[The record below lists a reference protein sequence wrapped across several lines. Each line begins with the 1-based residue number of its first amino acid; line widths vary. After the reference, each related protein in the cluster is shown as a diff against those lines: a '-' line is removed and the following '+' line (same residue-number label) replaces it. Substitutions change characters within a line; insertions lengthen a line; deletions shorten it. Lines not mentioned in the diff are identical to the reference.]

1 MIHLNN
7 RYLKLITMLISVV
20 IAFAASAQSDDM
32 SASKRINKIKRD
44 GAYIYAEAT
53 ASTEAEARNICD
65 EIIKVEISKYVA
77 SKKNLSNAD
86 QVIIKD
92 TRYEQQYLTMPR
104 GEMTRVF
111 IYVKKSDIEAAD
123 NVSTLSG
130 SEVKKINEARS
141 GEASG
146 AQAPEDA
153 KTPAAVRDQAAT
165 PESPSAS
172 PESVV
177 TAPVTPALVS
187 AGTSLSKWQKD
198 MLADI
203 AASKG
208 MADAKNKLNRYK
220 AQFKV
225 KRVGDNTT
233 APKGPSVLCYA
244 VYGDGAALEALLVP
258 GDNSPYV
265 DMISGEASDISRYP
279 GKKYLW
285 FTLSK

>member
-1 MIHLNN
+1 
-7 RYLKLITMLISVV
+7 MLISVV